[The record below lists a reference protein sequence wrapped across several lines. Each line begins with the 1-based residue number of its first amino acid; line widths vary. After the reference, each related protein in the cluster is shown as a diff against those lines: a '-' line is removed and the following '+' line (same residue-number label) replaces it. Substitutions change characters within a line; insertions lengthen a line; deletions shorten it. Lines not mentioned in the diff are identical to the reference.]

1 LSVRFPAATDG
12 RTASVITGASLQPV
26 VDLIVLRRN
35 AIDGG
40 GKVAI
45 D

>member
-1 LSVRFPAATDG
+1 V
-12 RTASVITGASLQPV
+12 QPV